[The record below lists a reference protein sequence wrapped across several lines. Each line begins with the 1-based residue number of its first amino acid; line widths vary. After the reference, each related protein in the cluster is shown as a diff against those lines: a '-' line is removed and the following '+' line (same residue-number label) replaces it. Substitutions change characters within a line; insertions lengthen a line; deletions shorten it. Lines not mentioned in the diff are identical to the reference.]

1 MARDHFHSAVR
12 NALIK
17 DGWTITDDPLRVS
30 YGLSNMEI
38 DLGAE
43 NLVAAQKD
51 LQKIAVEI
59 KSFLGSSALS
69 EFHVA
74 LGQCLN
80 YRLARQL
87 VGSDR
92 RLFLAVPHE
101 AYETFFSQTFAQASL
116 NRNKLSLLI
125 YNPYD
130 ETVVQ
135 WIMQPDTE
143 TS

>member
-74 LGQCLN
+74 FGQCLN
-80 YRLARQL
+80 YRLALQL
-87 VGSDR
+87 VALTAVFFWR
-92 RLFLAVPHE
+92 FLMKPM
-101 AYETFFSQTFAQASL
+101 
-116 NRNKLSLLI
+116 KLSSVKLLLRRPSTGI
-125 YNPYD
+125 N
-130 ETVVQ
+130 
-135 WIMQPDTE
+135 
-143 TS
+143 SRS